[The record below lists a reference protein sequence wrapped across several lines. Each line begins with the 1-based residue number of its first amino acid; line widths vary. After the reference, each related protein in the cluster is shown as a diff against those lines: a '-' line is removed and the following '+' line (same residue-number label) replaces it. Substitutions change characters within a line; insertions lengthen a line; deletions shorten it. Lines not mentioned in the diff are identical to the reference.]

1 MFQKL
6 FSVPQGEGDAAIRRY
21 LSTIRERAGQSQ
33 VTTLPSKNARQKGV
47 GTAASGGGKDGGKG
61 AHAKKQ
67 GVLEI
72 GWTAEEGEGCHALLG
87 GAAAIAPPAVSDD
100 TLLSLKRPNKGPLLK
115 DRRL

>member
-1 MFQKL
+1 M
-6 FSVPQGEGDAAIRRY
+6 RY
-21 LSTIRERAGQSQ
+21 LSTIRERAGQSL
-33 VTTLPSKNARQKGV
+33 VPTLPSKNARQKGV
-47 GTAASGGGKDGGKG
+47 GAAGSGGGKDGGKG
-61 AHAKKQ
+61 AQAKKQ

>member
-21 LSTIRERAGQSQ
+21 LSTIHERAGQSL
-33 VTTLPSKNARQKGV
+33 VPTLPSKNARQKG
-47 GTAASGGGKDGGKG
+47 GGATGSGGNDGGKG

-72 GWTAEEGEGCHALLG
+72 GWTSEEGEGCHALLG
-87 GAAAIAPPAVSDD
+87 GAAAMAPPAVSDD

-115 DRRL
+115 DRRA

>member
-1 MFQKL
+1 
-6 FSVPQGEGDAAIRRY
+6 VGAA
-21 LSTIRERAGQSQ
+21 G
-33 VTTLPSKNARQKGV
+33 
-47 GTAASGGGKDGGKG
+47 SGGGKDGGKG
-61 AHAKKQ
+61 AQAKKQ